1 MAKNEDQNKVFIDA
15 LTQHN
20 VYLQRLATSAVGEMS
35 KAFDEA
41 MSEHSVDILRALEG
55 MTDTEKKLF
64 AGGSYTTSR
73 LKSFRDLLVSIA
85 KIIADTLSPLFR
97 KSGEDLAQ
105 YEGNYTRRLAGEKKD
120 KSNGAKLY
128 ALAVAVPFAGGVLAK
143 NVIPKIATDTRT
155 KIEQVIRDGVSSGQT
170 NTDIIKR
177 IMGSRELGYQ
187 DGEVQKIKN
196 ELDAIVRTT
205 RAHISNETYTQTW
218 LDLGYEYVKVVATLD
233 GRTTLGC
240 AGLDGKV
247 YKIGTAFAKPPY
259 HYRCRTVL
267 VGCDK
272 DGKIGGLR
280 PYVAD
285 NKPVKKIPK
294 DERDEKIGQVSAN
307 TKYASWFKTQNAS
320 FQRDVLGSSRY
331 ELYKKGGYTID
342 KFVDYNNGNRLFTLD
357 ELKAKDEQSFK
368 NLGL

>member
-20 VYLQRLATSAVGEMS
+20 VYLQRLATSAVGELS
-35 KAFDEA
+35 RAFDEV

-85 KIIADTLSPLFR
+85 KILVDTLSPLFK

-105 YEGNYTRRLAGEKKD
+105 YEGDYTRRLAGEKKD

-143 NVIPKIATDTRT
+143 NVIPTIAEDTKKR
-155 KIEQVIRDGVSSGQT
+155 IEKVIRDGVASGQT
-170 NTDIIKR
+170 NAEIIKR
-177 IMGSRELGYQ
+177 ISGTKELGYQ
-187 DGEVQKIKN
+187 DGEAQKVKN

-205 RAHISNETYTQTW
+205 RAHISNEAYTQTW

-240 AGLDGKV
+240 AGLDGTV

-272 DGKIGGLR
+272 DGNIGGKR
-280 PYVAD
+280 PFVSD
-285 NKPVKKIPK
+285 NKPVSKIPK
-294 DERDEKIGQVSAN
+294 DQRDEKIGQVSAN
-307 TKYASWFKTQNAS
+307 TKYGAWFKTQNEQ
-320 FQRDVLGSSRY
+320 FQRDVLGSKRY

-342 KFVDYNNGNRLFTLD
+342 KFVDYNSGNRLFTLE
-357 ELKAKDEQSFK
+357 ELRLKDEKTFN